1 MTVYLRLVPLIVC
14 CWSLSA
20 TLALAQSD
28 MERERRTLQGISD
41 FYLSLNTEGNATVQD
56 SLDFSRLH
64 RELRT
69 RLREAGLPVRSE
81 DRDGAVQNIPYLHIH
96 INAVHAGRGLYPF
109 GIQIRFYQAVHLSR
123 APSIQSVATTWS
135 TGMTGL
141 ASYDKLSLIPETALI
156 LLEEFIDAF
165 HLANS

>member
-1 MTVYLRLVPLIVC
+1 
-14 CWSLSA
+14 
-20 TLALAQSD
+20 

-56 SLDFSRLH
+56 SLDFPRLH
-64 RELRT
+64 RELRA
-69 RLREAGLPVRSE
+69 RLREAGLPVHAE
-81 DRDGAVQNIPYLHIH
+81 DREETVQSSPYLHVH

-109 GIQIRFYQAVHLSR
+109 GIEIRLYQAVHLSR
-123 APSIQSVATTWS
+123 DPAIQSVAATWS

-141 ASYDKLSLIPETALI
+141 ASYDKLRLISETTHS

-165 HLANS
+165 RQANS